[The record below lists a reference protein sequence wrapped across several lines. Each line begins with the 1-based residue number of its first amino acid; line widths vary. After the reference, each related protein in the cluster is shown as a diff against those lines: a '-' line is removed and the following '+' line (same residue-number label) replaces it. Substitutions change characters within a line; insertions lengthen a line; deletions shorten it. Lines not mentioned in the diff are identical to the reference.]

1 MKLLLQAWHANALY
15 DWTIAAAIVAGVVV
29 ATLVIKYA
37 ALRVVT
43 VLSRRTAMPI
53 AGFLAQAI
61 TATKVWLL
69 FPLAIYAGASVV
81 DLPRKLEQ
89 LVDTVVVVAL
99 MLQAALWANRFIRGS
114 FERQITRRRGVDGEA
129 VTTLAL
135 LGVAARV
142 FIWVLTGLLV
152 LNHLKFDITALIA
165 GLGIGGVAIALAV
178 QNILG
183 DLFASLSIA
192 LDKPFVVGDFVVVGE
207 LRGTVEHIG
216 LKTTHV
222 RSLDGELIVFSNADL
237 LQSRIRNFKRMQQ
250 RRVAFKVGVT
260 YDTPLAKL
268 ERMPAILREAIE
280 HCDRTRFDRAHFAAY
295 GDFALQYE
303 VVYYVLSP
311 EFNVYM
317 DIQQAIN
324 LEIYKRFA
332 EEGIEFAYPTQSV
345 YLQGAAYRPGV
356 DPLEPRKPSRSI

>member
-1 MKLLLQAWHANALY
+1 VKLLYEAWRANDLY
-15 DWTIAAAIVAGVVV
+15 DWTIAAAIVAGVAV
-29 ATLVIKYA
+29 AILVIEYV

-43 VLSRRTAMPI
+43 VLSRRTATPI
-53 AGFLAQAI
+53 VDVLAQAI
-61 TATKVWLL
+61 TATKAWLL
-69 FPLAIYAGASVV
+69 FPVAIYAGASAV

-99 MLQAALWANRFIRGS
+99 MVQAALWANRFIRSS
-114 FERQITRRRGVDGEA
+114 FERQIARRRGVDGGA
-129 VTTLAL
+129 VTTLSL

-142 FIWVLTGLLV
+142 SIWMLTGLLV

-165 GLGIGGVAIALAV
+165 GLGIGGVAVALAV

-207 LRGTVEHIG
+207 LRGTVERIG

-237 LQSRIRNFKRMQQ
+237 LKSHIRNFKRMQE
-250 RRVAFKVGVT
+250 RRIAFPVGVT
-260 YDTPLAKL
+260 YQTPLEKL
-268 ERMPAILREAIE
+268 ERIPAILREAVE
-280 HCDRTRFDRAHFAAY
+280 HRDRTRFDRAHFKAY
-295 GDFALQYE
+295 GDFALQFE

-317 DIQQAIN
+317 DVQQAIN
-324 LEIYKRFA
+324 VEIYRRFG
-332 EEGIEFAYPTQSV
+332 EEGIEFAYPTQTVFVQS
-345 YLQGAAYRPGV
+345 AAAPAASAAGG
-356 DPLEPRKPSRSI
+356 